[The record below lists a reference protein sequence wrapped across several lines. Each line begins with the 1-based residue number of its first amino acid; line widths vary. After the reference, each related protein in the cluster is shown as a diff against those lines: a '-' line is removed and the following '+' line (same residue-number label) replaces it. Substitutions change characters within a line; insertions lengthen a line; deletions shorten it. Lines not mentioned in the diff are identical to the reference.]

1 MNMGNISNLSAIT
14 IFIFYFIVRV
24 WTLFKDSKYPNLDL
38 SVDIKQNYDDYDID
52 WAGAE
57 VIVAKFCQNV
67 RWLKTF
73 KVNWNNDFTCY
84 SIDEE
89 VGKVEYV
96 PANTEITIWS
106 YVPEGIPNIV
116 MQFELVSGIQGETL
130 IKYDGRQNNTVIS
143 KSDIQLKRLLKAW
156 LYYLVKW
163 LLIFYIKYNIGG
175 RNRWKQL

>member
-1 MNMGNISNLSAIT
+1 M
-14 IFIFYFIVRV
+14 
-24 WTLFKDSKYPNLDL
+24 
-38 SVDIKQNYDDYDID
+38 DIKYTYDDYDIAL
-52 WAGAE
+52 AGAE
-57 VIVAKFCQNV
+57 VIVVKFSQNV

-96 PANTEITIWS
+96 PASTEITICS

-130 IKYDGRQNNTVIS
+130 IKYDGRQNSTGIS
-143 KSDIQLKRLLKAW
+143 KTDIQLKRPLKEW
-156 LYYLVKW
+156 LYYLVK
-163 LLIFYIKYNIGG
+163 
-175 RNRWKQL
+175 